1 MKAMIF
7 AAGLGTRLRPL
18 TDNIPKALVPLKQ
31 KPLLQH
37 SIDFLKDA
45 GVDEIIV
52 NVHHFAGKVERFIR
66 ETDFGINIEV
76 SDERDRLLDT
86 GGGLKKASWFF
97 DGDEPFVLLNTD
109 ILTNL
114 DLRTMLDYHKNQQAL
129 VTLAVRNEYR
139 DRHLL
144 LDRKMQLMGK
154 GADSRNLKE
163 LVRSEEEVAKYRF
176 SGIHILSPG
185 VFDFLPE
192 EDRFPILKWYLELA
206 KNHPVK
212 GFDHSSDF
220 WMDLGKP
227 ENLAAAEAI
236 FDKVFS

>member
-1 MKAMIF
+1 MIF

-18 TDNIPKALVPLKQ
+18 TNNIPKALVPLKQ

-37 SIDFLKDA
+37 SIDVLKDA
-45 GVDEIIV
+45 GVDEIII

-66 ETDFGINIEV
+66 ESDLGINIEI

-114 DLRTMLDYHKNQQAL
+114 DFRAMLDYHKKQQAL

-144 LDRKMQLMGK
+144 LDKKMQLAGK
-154 GADSRNLKE
+154 GADSSNTQE
-163 LVRSEEEVAKYRF
+163 LVRPEEQLSKYRF
-176 SGIHILSPG
+176 SGVHIISPQ
-185 VFDFLPE
+185 VFELFPE
-192 EDRFPILKWYLELA
+192 EERFPILKWYLSLA

>member
-1 MKAMIF
+1 MIF

-31 KPLLQH
+31 MPLLQH
-37 SIDFLKDA
+37 SIGFLKDA

-52 NVHHFAGKVERFIR
+52 NVHHFAGKVEKFIR
-66 ETDFGINIEV
+66 ETDFGINIEISV
-76 SDERDRLLDT
+76 ERNRLLDT

-97 DGDEPFVLLNTD
+97 DGDEPFIVLNTD

-114 DLRTMLDYHKNQQAL
+114 DLRAMVDYHKNQQAL
-129 VTLAVRNEYR
+129 VTLAVRKEHR

-144 LDRKMQLMGK
+144 LDRQMKLVGK
-154 GADSRNLKE
+154 GADSKNSKE
-163 LVRSEEEVAKYRF
+163 LVRYEEEVDKYGF
-176 SGIHILSPG
+176 SGVHILSPG
-185 VFDFLPE
+185 VKDFLPE
-192 EDRFPILKWYLELA
+192 EDRFPILKWYLDLT

-236 FDKVFS
+236 YDKVFS